1 MTKDDQPQTVS
12 PELFET
18 MFRLTA
24 SIPFSG
30 HELGAL
36 TLSLE
41 TAIESGEQIM
51 TSPDLQAQL
60 TPDQSAAQRR
70 LHSALILIK
79 QRVDQTITYLGI
91 AASAIHA
98 ERMDAERNAPTSLN
112 PQ

>member
-1 MTKDDQPQTVS
+1 MTNDNKPMQADPA
-12 PELFET
+12 LFET
-18 MFRLTA
+18 MSRLTA
-24 SIPFSG
+24 SIPFNG

-36 TLSLE
+36 TLCLE

-60 TPDQSAAQRR
+60 TPDQSAAQRC

-91 AASAIHA
+91 AASGIHA
-98 ERMDAERNAPTSLN
+98 ERMDAERNAPTSPN
-112 PQ
+112 SQ